1 MSSSTILEE
10 KPINLVELKEKLE
23 KIESRDKELGFRA
36 TKTKEYLKK
45 FSKLEKKETK
55 ELTEKIIKLNIPR
68 LKDRQIVK
76 IIDLLPT
83 SLDELKT
90 IFAGETT
97 TVTPENMQQIIN
109 VVKEYA

>member
-1 MSSSTILEE
+1 MPSSTILEE
-10 KPINLVELKEKLE
+10 KPINLAELKEHLE
-23 KIESRDKELGFRA
+23 KIETRDKELNFRA

-45 FSKLEKKETK
+45 FSKLDIKETK

-68 LKDRQIVK
+68 LKHRQIVK
-76 IIDLLPT
+76 IIDLFPT
-83 SLDELKT
+83 NLDELKM

-97 TVTPENMQQIIN
+97 TVTPENMQQILE